1 MEIYESINDLLSIAN
16 PVTGQNV
23 YVRSYYAGQNR
34 GGGNFIYDSSKSTQ
48 NDSVLVFNGW
58 VRVVESSKLSVHAA
72 GAKGDGV
79 TSDSVAIN
87 KLMQSLWNLGLH
99 SNGQLNEDSFE
110 VYFEGNK
117 RYYIDS
123 PIFHPPNVTLN
134 GNGCTLYGNNKTNN
148 AIHSAYWVNGVLT
161 DLTSKPLETSM
172 QFRTHIKG
180 FLFKNFNYSMN
191 LKGMTFGCSV
201 IDCSSRDCIRHIS
214 SVEHYFLH
222 VVRNKA
228 ESCELGYYFNV
239 FSGMLQFQTVSASNC
254 TLGFHFASAAQ
265 ATRISNI
272 SAEQCV
278 NGIFIEGS
286 GNTGG
291 IAVRSSYFE
300 GITGK
305 AVELSTNTYGS
316 CRISDCFV
324 NITGTLAKET
334 GNCKFIIEDDN
345 WLQAVGILLDASS
358 STTSRS
364 RTIQNPIQFN
374 GGSSAPNS
382 PNGLNQDKNA
392 FNGGSCR
399 LWACNT
405 HEQMI
410 SQKDTSSGNTVA
422 LQKHYFSAIPYQ
434 YYGNQ
439 GTPPSNVIPFCS
451 HAATGS
457 STFTN
462 IAITTSITPTSFS
475 TGIFNLEILHDGLTK
490 NTKVCG
496 RFYGTDLVLDV
507 VKTGG
512 NIATGVVGTISIV
525 NGVYVL
531 NINGLTGDMANY
543 RCRGFIKL
551 I

>member
-1 MEIYESINDLLSIAN
+1 M
-16 PVTGQNV
+16 
-23 YVRSYYAGQNR
+23 
-34 GGGNFIYDSSKSTQ
+34 
-48 NDSVLVFNGW
+48 
-58 VRVVESSKLSVHAA
+58 
-72 GAKGDGV
+72 
-79 TSDSVAIN
+79 TSDTEAIN
-87 KLMQSLWNLGLH
+87 KLMQALYDLGLH

-110 VYFEGNK
+110 INFEGNK
-117 RYYIDS
+117 RYFIDS
-123 PIFHPPNVTLN
+123 PILHAPNTTLN
-134 GNGCTLYGNNKTNN
+134 GNGCTLYGNNKFNN
-148 AIHSAYWVNGVLT
+148 GIHSAYWVNGILT

-180 FLFKNFNYSMN
+180 FLFKNFKYSMN

-201 IDCSSRDCIRHIS
+201 TDCSSRYCIRHINS
-214 SVEHYFLH
+214 IEHYFLH
-222 VVRNKA
+222 VIRNKA
-228 ESCELGYYFNV
+228 EACTLGYYFST

-265 ATRISNI
+265 ATKISNI
-272 SAEQCV
+272 SVEQCTD
-278 NGIFIEGS
+278 GIFIEGS

-291 IAVRSSYFE
+291 IAIKSSYFE

-305 AVELSTNTYGS
+305 AIELQTNTYGS
-316 CRISDCFV
+316 CRISDCFI
-324 NITGTLAKET
+324 NISGTLAKES

-345 WLQAVGILLDASS
+345 WLQAHGILIDASS

-364 RTIQNPIQFN
+364 RTIQTPIQFN

-382 PNGLNQDKNA
+382 PLGINNDKNS
-392 FNGGSCR
+392 FNSGSCR

-410 SQKDTSSGNTVA
+410 NQKDTVSGNTVA
-422 LQKHYFSAIPYQ
+422 LHRHYFSLIPYT
-434 YYGNQ
+434 YYGHQ
-439 GTPPSNVIPFCS
+439 GTPPSNVVPFCS

-457 STFTN
+457 TTVTN
-462 IAITTSITPTSFS
+462 VAITTSITPNSFA
-475 TGIFNLEILHDGLTK
+475 TGIFNLEILHDTSLSK

-496 RFYGTDLVLDV
+496 SFYGTDVVLDV
-507 VKTGG
+507 IKTGG
-512 NIATGVVGTISIV
+512 TTITGVTGTITTV

-531 NINGLTGDMANY
+531 NINGLVGDMANY